1 MSKNNSEIKLRPG
14 LPGSAGPVNEQPRVA
29 SGRTVHF
36 WRIFSLGILTLAAVG
51 HLSAQSST
59 LAAIGM
65 TLLETTTTNLNG
77 GGVQVAQVEGDSP
90 AAGDFNVNPSAVD
103 QPMGRFSYY
112 SINGCTTNFP
122 NSEGGES
129 GHADEVAQSF
139 YGLSTGVAP
148 KVAHVDNYDASV
160 FVTVGGLGTIG
171 LGPYLV
177 YLPGININDPVVN
190 QSFVVSSATTNKQ
203 TAVDSSY
210 DNYAAQY
217 NTLFVSAIGNGGAVN
232 PPSTCYNGLGVG
244 AFGGS
249 SSMGPTPDN
258 GRAKPDLMAPGS
270 ATSFSTPLVSG
281 AAAVLIQ
288 AGLRGDGGADT
299 NSAVAICT
307 LKALLINGAI
317 KPVGWTNLSPSP
329 LDAYYGAGVLN
340 VFDSYHQL
348 AGGKQGYNATSSVI
362 TGAAHP
368 PPGAP
373 ASAGVLSGWDFNT
386 NTSSST
392 RDGVNHYYF
401 NVTNGRAGATFTTT
415 ATLVWNRQ
423 QNQTA
428 INNLGL
434 FLYNTANSNLVA
446 ASISRVDNVQ
456 HVWVPRLPAGQY
468 DLQVWKAGGTNLVSP
483 AETYALAFEFFS
495 VPLSISKT
503 MTTTTLSWPVYPAG
517 FRLASTTNPALPP
530 GLWNTNY
537 PAPTVNQSQNQ
548 LTLPT
553 SNTREFFQLIRP

>member
-1 MSKNNSEIKLRPG
+1 MRKNNSEIKLPRS
-14 LPGSAGPVNEQPRVA
+14 LPGSAGQTNDQQPD
-29 SGRTVHF
+29 SGGHMVHF
-36 WRIFSLGILTLAAVG
+36 LKIFAIGILTLVAMG

-59 LAAIGM
+59 LDAIGM
-65 TLLETTTTNLNG
+65 TLMETTTTNLNG
-77 GGVQVAQVEGDSP
+77 GGIRVAQVEGDNPSV
-90 AAGDFNVNPSAVD
+90 GDFNVNPSMVG
-103 QPMGRFSYY
+103 QPMSQFSYY

-139 YGLSTGVAP
+139 YGQSTGVAP

-177 YLPGININDPVVN
+177 YLPGANINDPVVN
-190 QSFVVSSATTNKQ
+190 QSFVVPAYTTNKQ
-203 TAVDSSY
+203 TAVDSGY
-210 DNYAAQY
+210 DNYAAEY

-249 SSMGPTPDN
+249 SSTGPTLDN
-258 GRAKPDLMAPGS
+258 GRAKPDLVAPGG

-317 KPVGWTNLSPSP
+317 KPVGWTNISPSP
-329 LDAYYGAGVLN
+329 LDSYYGAGVLN
-340 VFDSYHQL
+340 VFDSYKQL
-348 AGGKQGYNATSSVI
+348 AGGKQGYNATSSVVR
-362 TGAAHP
+362 GAAHP
-368 PPGAP
+368 PSGAP
-373 ASAGVLSGWDFNT
+373 ASVSVLSGWDFNT
-386 NTSSST
+386 NSSSST
-392 RDGVNHYYF
+392 SDGVNHYYF
-401 NVTNGRAGATFTTT
+401 KVTNGMAGATFTST

-428 INNLGL
+428 INNLCL
-434 FLYNTANSNLVA
+434 FLYDTANSNLVA
-446 ASISRVDNVQ
+446 ASISMVDNVQ
-456 HVWVPRLPAGQY
+456 QVWVPRLPAGKY
-468 DLQVWKAGGTNLVSP
+468 DLQVWKAGGNNMVSP
-483 AETYALAFEFFS
+483 SESYALAFEFFS

-503 MTTTTLSWPVYPAG
+503 TATKTLSWPVYPAG
-517 FRLASTTNPALPP
+517 FRLASTTNPALPAA
-530 GLWNTNY
+530 LWNTSY
-537 PAPTVNQSQNQ
+537 PAPKVNQSQNQ
-548 LTLPT
+548 IALTT
-553 SNTREFFQLIRP
+553 SNNAEFFQLIRP

>member
-1 MSKNNSEIKLRPG
+1 MTKNNSEIQLRRG
-14 LPGSAGPVNEQPRVA
+14 LPGSPGQANDQRPVF
-29 SGRTVHF
+29 GDRTVHF
-36 WRIFSLGILTLAAVG
+36 LKIFSIGMLTVAAVG
-51 HLSAQSST
+51 HLLAQSAT
-59 LAAIGM
+59 LNAIGM

-77 GGVQVAQVEGDSP
+77 GGIQVAQVEGDSP
-90 AAGDFNVNPSAVD
+90 DVGDFNVNPSVVG

-112 SINGCTTNFP
+112 SINGCATNFP

-129 GHADEVAQSF
+129 GHADEVAQIF
-139 YGLSTGVAP
+139 YGLTTGVAP

-177 YLPGININDPVVN
+177 FLPDININDPVVN
-190 QSFVVSSATTNKQ
+190 QSFVVPCYTTNKQ
-203 TAVDSSY
+203 TAVDSGY

-232 PPSTCYNGLGVG
+232 PPATCYNGLGVG

-249 SSMGPTPDN
+249 SSTGPTPDN
-258 GRAKPDLMAPGS
+258 GRAKPDLVAPGS

-299 NSAVAICT
+299 NSAVSIRT

-317 KPVGWTNLSPSP
+317 KPVGWTNVSPSP
-329 LDAYYGAGVLN
+329 LDSYYGAGVLN
-340 VFDSYHQL
+340 VFDSYRQL
-348 AGGKQGYNATSSVI
+348 AGGKQGYNATSSVVL
-362 TGAAHP
+362 GAAHP

-373 ASAGVLSGWDFNT
+373 ASASGLSGWDFNT

-392 RDGVNHYYF
+392 SDGVNHYYF

-434 FLYNTANSNLVA
+434 FLYDTANSNLVA
-446 ASISRVDNVQ
+446 ASISMVDNVQ
-456 HVWVPRLPAGQY
+456 QVWVPRLPAGKY
-468 DLQVWKAGGTNLVSP
+468 DLQVWKAGGTNMVSP
-483 AETYALAFEFFS
+483 SEAYALAFEFFS
-495 VPLSISKT
+495 VPLSIGKT
-503 MTTTTLSWPVYPAG
+503 AATTTLSWPVYPAG
-517 FRLASTTNPALPP
+517 FRLASTTNPALPL
-530 GLWNTNY
+530 GWWNTNY
-537 PAPTVNQSQNQ
+537 PAPTINQSQNQ
-548 LTLPT
+548 IALTT
-553 SNTREFFQLIRP
+553 SNTAEFFQLIRP